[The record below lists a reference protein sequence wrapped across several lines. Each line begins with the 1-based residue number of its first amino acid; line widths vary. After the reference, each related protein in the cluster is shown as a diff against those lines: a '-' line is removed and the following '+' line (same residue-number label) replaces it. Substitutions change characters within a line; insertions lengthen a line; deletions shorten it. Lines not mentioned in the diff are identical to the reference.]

1 MQTTGATVP
10 SATSAHDVSNTSMST
25 SGSDMVDLISNVP
38 SPVPLRRTSRVH
50 KPPSYLH
57 SYQCNTSGHWCNLVQ
72 HSSPAPSCTLVEPKS
87 YDEAANNPLWVEA
100 IQTELAALYKNNTW
114 EVVSLP
120 PGKKAIGSRWVFK
133 VKLKADGSLERCK
146 ARLVAK
152 GYNQKF
158 GIDFEETF
166 SPVVK
171 MGTIRMLLALAATH
185 HWSVYQLDMN
195 NAFLYGNLDEEVY
208 MQMPEGI
215 PNPNNLVCLLKKS
228 IYGLRQASRVWNAKL
243 VVELLSQGFVQS
255 KNDYILFI
263 KHNQDKI
270 CVVAVYVDDVILTGT
285 DHEAIASLKAHLDY
299 MFSIKDLGKLHYFL
313 GLEID
318 YLDSSFLL
326 TQRKF
331 AKELILSSGL
341 DVSKSVATPLLVHLK
356 LSLLEGDLLF
366 NPELYRFLV
375 GKLKYLTNTRPDLSY
390 IVQSLNQFMHA
401 PRTSHWSSLH
411 HTLKYVAATINQGIL
426 LNSSDNLKLQ
436 AFFDADWA
444 SCPDSRRSITGYIF
458 FGNSPLIFKFK
469 KQHTVFKSSSEVEY
483 RAMDSA
489 SSEVTWVVRLLEDL
503 GITNL
508 KPVILHCD
516 NQSALY
522 IAKNPVFMREPNT

>member
-1 MQTTGATVP
+1 M
-10 SATSAHDVSNTSMST
+10 
-25 SGSDMVDLISNVP
+25 
-38 SPVPLRRTSRVH
+38 
-50 KPPSYLH
+50 
-57 SYQCNTSGHWCNLVQ
+57 
-72 HSSPAPSCTLVEPKS
+72 
-87 YDEAANNPLWVEA
+87 
-100 IQTELAALYKNNTW
+100 
-114 EVVSLP
+114 
-120 PGKKAIGSRWVFK
+120 
-133 VKLKADGSLERCK
+133 
-146 ARLVAK
+146 
-152 GYNQKF
+152 
-158 GIDFEETF
+158 
-166 SPVVK
+166 
-171 MGTIRMLLALAATH
+171 
-185 HWSVYQLDMN
+185 
-195 NAFLYGNLDEEVY
+195 
-208 MQMPEGI
+208 
-215 PNPNNLVCLLKKS
+215 
-228 IYGLRQASRVWNAKL
+228 
-243 VVELLSQGFVQS
+243 
-255 KNDYILFI
+255 
-263 KHNQDKI
+263 
-270 CVVAVYVDDVILTGT
+270 VAVYVDDVILTGT
-285 DHEAIASLKAHLDY
+285 DHEAITSLKAHLDH
-299 MFSIKDLGKLHYFL
+299 MFSIKDMRKLHYFL

-356 LSLLEGDLLF
+356 LSLLESDLLF